1 MILSKFLPS
10 RSTIRSLAA
19 EVFFLFKIL
28 RRLIAVIVLLILVV
42 PSYVSY
48 QIWRTGHNAKPVASD
63 AIVVLGAAQFNGVPT
78 PILSARIEDARALY
92 RAGLAPLII
101 TVGAAAKG
109 DNFSEAQSSSNTLKS
124 GAHLVKAAKVV
135 TISVGRDTLSSTVA
149 YAAYMRLHNLK
160 SVIIATDPYHC
171 YRAMAMAQD
180 LGLKATCAPVTIG
193 PGSTAHTGIRYIG
206 RETGAY
212 LAYKTVGRVGIHLS
226 DQVKN

>member
-1 MILSKFLPS
+1 M
-10 RSTIRSLAA
+10 IRSLAA
-19 EVFFLFKIL
+19 DVFFLFKL
-28 RRLIAVIVLLILVV
+28 VRRLIAVIVLLVLVI

-48 QIWRTGHNAKPVASD
+48 QIWHTGHSAKPAASD
-63 AIVVLGAAQFNGVPT
+63 AIIVLGAAQFNGVPT

-101 TVGAAAKG
+101 TVGAGAKG
-109 DNFSEAQSSSNTLKS
+109 DNYSEAQSSSNTLKS

-135 TISVGRDTLSSTVA
+135 TLSVGRDTLSSTVA
-149 YAAYMRLHNLK
+149 YAAYLRLHNLH

-171 YRAMAMAQD
+171 YRALAMAHD
-180 LGLKATCAPVTIG
+180 AGLTATCAPVTTG
-193 PGSTAHTGIRYIG
+193 PGSTAHTGIRYIV

-212 LAYKTVGRVGIHLS
+212 LAYKTVGRLGIHLS

>member
-1 MILSKFLPS
+1 M
-10 RSTIRSLAA
+10 
-19 EVFFLFKIL
+19 FFLFRII
-28 RRLIAVIVLLILVV
+28 RRLIAVVLLLVVVV

-48 QIWRTGHNAKPVASD
+48 QIWHTGHNAKPVASD

-101 TVGAAAKG
+101 TVGAGAKG
-109 DNFSEAQSSSNTLKS
+109 DNFSEAQSSATTLERGS
-124 GAHLVKAAKVV
+124 HVVKAAKVV

-149 YAAYMRLHNLK
+149 YAAYARAHNLR

-171 YRAMAMAQD
+171 YRAMAMAHD
-180 LGLKATCAPVTIG
+180 LGLTASCAPVNAG
-193 PGSTAHTGIRYIG
+193 PGSTGQTGFRYIV

-212 LAYKTVGRVGIHLS
+212 LAYKSVGRVGIHLS

>member
-1 MILSKFLPS
+1 M
-10 RSTIRSLAA
+10 IRSLAA
-19 EVFFLFKIL
+19 EVFFLFKIV
-28 RRLIAVIVLLILVV
+28 RRIIAVVVLLVLIV
-42 PSYVSY
+42 PSYESY
-48 QIWRTGHNAKPVASD
+48 QIWRTGHTAKPVSSD
-63 AIVVLGAAQFNGVPT
+63 AIIVLGAAQFNGVPT
-78 PILSARIEDARALY
+78 PILSARIEDARVLY

-101 TVGAAAKG
+101 TVGAGAKG

-171 YRAMAMAQD
+171 YRAMAMARD
-180 LGLKATCAPVTIG
+180 AGLTASCAPVATG
-193 PGSTAHTGIRYIG
+193 PGSTAHTGFRYIV

>member
-1 MILSKFLPS
+1 M
-10 RSTIRSLAA
+10 IRSLAA
-19 EVFFLFKIL
+19 KVFFLFKIV
-28 RRLIAVIVLLILVV
+28 RRLIAVVVLLVLIV

-48 QIWRTGHNAKPVASD
+48 QIWRTGHTAKPVASD
-63 AIVVLGAAQFNGVPT
+63 AIIVLGAAQFNGVPT
-78 PILSARIEDARALY
+78 PILSARIEEARALF

-101 TVGAAAKG
+101 TVGAGAKG
-109 DNFSEAQSSSNTLKS
+109 DNFSEAQSSSNTLKR

-160 SVIIATDPYHC
+160 SVIISTDPYHC
-171 YRAMAMAQD
+171 YRAIAMAQD
-180 LGLKATCAPVTIG
+180 AGLTASCAPVTSG
-193 PGSTAHTGIRYIG
+193 PGSTSHTGFRYIV